1 MATQTETRPPIAIG
15 HITLQVTAVAQAT
28 EHFVALALPHS
39 SIGDLYRPG
48 AARGTHLVLRLSDE
62 SIPAQKAPFDL
73 MVDDV
78 VATRQAYLDKGLRPS
93 EIESGTIHRWFTL
106 VGPDA
111 YKFTITSS
119 HAGKRA
125 V

>member
-1 MATQTETRPPIAIG
+1 MLELRG
-15 HITLQVTAVAQAT
+15 
-28 EHFVALALPHS
+28 
-39 SIGDLYRPG
+39 
-48 AARGTHLVLRLSDE
+48 GTHVVLRPTDDP
-62 SIPAQKAPFDL
+62 IPPRTKAPFDL

-78 VATRQAYLDKGLRPS
+78 EATRQAYVDQGLQPS
-93 EIESGTIHRWFTL
+93 AIESGTVHRWFTL

-111 YKFTITSS
+111 YELTITSS